1 MFKSYTNSIFL
12 NKAELHYLEN
22 PADVLEI
29 VKWHQYLGTLLM
41 AWRTIKT
48 HQITPTKPTNQ

>member
-1 MFKSYTNSIFL
+1 MFKSYINTNSVFL
-12 NKAELHYLEN
+12 NKAELRYLEN

-41 AWRTIKT
+41 A
-48 HQITPTKPTNQ
+48 